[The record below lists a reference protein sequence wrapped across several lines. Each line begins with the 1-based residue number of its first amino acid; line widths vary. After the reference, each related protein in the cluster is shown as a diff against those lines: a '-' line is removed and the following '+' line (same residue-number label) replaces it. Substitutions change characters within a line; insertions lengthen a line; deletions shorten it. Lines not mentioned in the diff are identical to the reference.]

1 MINLPACKPIAAYD
15 EITEE
20 EWLELRKTGI
30 GGSDAGAITGLS
42 KYGSALTV
50 CLEKTGR
57 YKPDDISEEEPVKV
71 GNILEPLIRR
81 EIVGPYIR
89 ETEGIG
95 VEVIDPTHMYR
106 SIEHPFMLVNVDGFL
121 HLYDR
126 ADLSL
131 GQDGMSIEPKVRT
144 VGLEI
149 KTGSSYMLKYWGGKD
164 GDEVPDS
171 YYAQVQHYMAA
182 TGLSEFWIFALI
194 GNARLLRK
202 VPRNDPWIAD
212 LIEKERQTWDAIE
225 KNDPLYFPMPTGLDA
240 ETDALFQYGNPQQ
253 EETVDLSDI
262 AQSIRTYESAK
273 REAKQYTEWAEQKK
287 QEIMLA
293 LGTAKYGEADG
304 FKVAFSRVNRSS
316 FDKKQ
321 FMKDHPG
328 LIDPYVTTTE
338 SGRLTV
344 KAIE

>member
-1 MINLPACKPIAAYD
+1 MINLPACEPIAAYD
-15 EITEE
+15 DLSHED
-20 EWLELRKTGI
+20 WLKLRKTGI
-30 GGSDAGAITGLS
+30 GGSDAGAIMGLS

-57 YKPDDISEEEPVKV
+57 YTPDDISEEEPVKV

-81 EIVGPYIR
+81 EIIGPYIR
-89 ETEGIG
+89 ETEGIE

-121 HLYDR
+121 WFPELVQ
-126 ADLSL
+126 ADGLH
-131 GQDGMSIEPKVRT
+131 

-149 KTGSSYMLKYWGGKD
+149 KTGSSYMLKYWGGRD

-182 TGLSEFWIFALI
+182 TGLGEFWVFALI

-202 VPRNDPWIAD
+202 VPRNEEFIAD
-212 LIEKERQTWDAIE
+212 LIEGERQTWEAIE

-240 ETDALFQYGNPQQ
+240 ETDALMQYGDPQQ

-262 AQSIRTYESAK
+262 EQSIRTYESAK
-273 REAKQYTEWAEQKK
+273 KEAKQYTEWAEQKK

-293 LGTAKYGEADG
+293 LGHAKYGEADG
-304 FKVAFSRVNRSS
+304 YKVAFSRFNRSS

-344 KAIE
+344 KAINYRRRN